1 LASAFVLVCI
11 ALARRPTP
19 QALLVGVT
27 ILAIA
32 FFILP
37 TRVHERYLFPF
48 IGLGAILAAAS
59 IRWRIA
65 YVLLSL
71 TTFLNM
77 YVVLTT
83 IYRDNPHISDWL
95 GIGGASHS
103 PARVSLIAR
112 TAAAVAVSHGS
123 ERPSLAKVGP
133 SAWFGAKLAGR
144 PVRAAGLRALRVEPP
159 GRFDRLDLWLLVVLI
174 AATRGVRMFRLSEP
188 YQMHFDEVY

>member
-48 IGLGAILAAAS
+48 IGLGAILVAAS

-95 GIGGASHS
+95 GIGGRS
-103 PARVSLIAR
+103 PSTPGVSP
-112 TAAAVAVSHGS
+112 TA
-123 ERPSLAKVGP
+123 LT
-133 SAWFGAKLAGR
+133 
-144 PVRAAGLRALRVEPP
+144 AAGLPVR
-159 GRFDRLDLWLLVVLI
+159 RLGQP
-174 AATRGVRMFRLSEP
+174 A
-188 YQMHFDEVY
+188 